1 MRIPFAALLLALA
14 TVFVYLQSSGGFLY
28 PDYSA
33 VLDHSYGLNQFPS
46 LVFHLFYHL
55 GLKHFVGNVLPLLV
69 FAILLGLVVSDLE
82 VVGLF
87 LASGMLSALV
97 FSLLNPTSFL
107 VGASSGVSA
116 LMTASALLKP
126 RLGLAFLIAV
136 PIFTFFIAYP
146 FLDQAAQNQV
156 QSLAF
161 RQAALEKTAK
171 DLEGQKKFSE
181 AQAVLLQ
188 ANATGMALLAQKD
201 GKSREE
207 SAQSD
212 FLVHLVGALLGAGF
226 VLWRHPKELEA
237 GLTELWPFFE
247 AVRSFFGKSG
257 K

>member
-116 LMTASALLKP
+116 LMTASALLTPK
-126 RLGLAFLIAV
+126 LGVVLLAGV
-136 PIFTFFIAYP
+136 PLLTYGVVFP
-146 FLDQAAQNQV
+146 LLDQ
-156 QSLAF
+156 
-161 RQAALEKTAK
+161 T
-171 DLEGQKKFSE
+171 
-181 AQAVLLQ
+181 
-188 ANATGMALLAQKD
+188 
-201 GKSREE
+201 
-207 SAQSD
+207 AQSQ
-212 FLVHLVGALLGAGF
+212 FQSM
-226 VLWRHPKELEA
+226 EN
-237 GLTELWPFFE
+237 
-247 AVRSFFGKSG
+247 
-257 K
+257 